1 MRRKTRQI
9 AFQILRDMPKDELAV
24 RLSGPP
30 EEAAASIASAARFGL
45 VEAQLLFGQVLL
57 DGRGTPRDPA
67 AAVLWFG
74 AAASAGSA
82 EAMNMLGRCHEM
94 GWGVRSDCAVAA
106 VWYAR
111 AADHGLDWAQYNL
124 ANLTLRG
131 RGVAQDRRKALSLYL
146 SAARS
151 GHAKSMNMIG
161 RYCEEG
167 WEVVRDTAAPSN
179 GIGAGPKGAI
189 SALSTTLAADPR
201 MAGSPRPPSGWKA
214 RCAAERRIALH
225 GVRRIIAVRGTRA
238 ARRRR
243 TCRGEIG
250 VIAHLARVRRGG
262 KAISSTQ
269 SFHRVH
275 TEFHREKENSALRKA
290 NRNLR
295 YSGAKRR

>member
-9 AFQILRDMPKDELAV
+9 AFRTLRDMPKDELAM
-24 RLSGPP
+24 RFSGSP
-30 EEAAASIASAARFGL
+30 EETAASIASAARFGL

-94 GWGVRSDCAVAA
+94 GWGVRSDCAIAA

-124 ANLTLRG
+124 ANLTLSG

-146 SAARS
+146 GAARS

-167 WEVVRDTAAPSN
+167 WEVERDTRRAVEWYRRGAEGGDFRAQYNLGALLIREGQVAQAA
-179 GIGAGPKGAI
+179 AWLE
-189 SALSTTLAADPR
+189 SA
-201 MAGSPRPPSGWKA
+201 
-214 RCAAERRIALH
+214 
-225 GVRRIIAVRGTRA
+225 
-238 ARRRR
+238 
-243 TCRGEIG
+243 
-250 VIAHLARVRRGG
+250 VRRG
-262 KAISSTQ
+262 TQ
-269 SFHRVH
+269 DFLMAVH
-275 TEFHREKENSALRKA
+275 AGMLRSDHKVIRLLGALAEARLHS
-290 NRNLR
+290 R
-295 YSGAKRR
+295 SGPSPSLEA